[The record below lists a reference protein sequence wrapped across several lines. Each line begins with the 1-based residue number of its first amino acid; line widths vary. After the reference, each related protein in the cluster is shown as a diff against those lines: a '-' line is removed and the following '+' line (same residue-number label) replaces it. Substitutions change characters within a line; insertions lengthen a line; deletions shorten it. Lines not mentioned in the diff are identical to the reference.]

1 MLPSPPRPA
10 SPRAIPTTRRA
21 NCCKLTDVLRLGL
34 RPLVRRPSIPGL
46 ALGIALVC
54 AVPAR
59 ARADAPSAE
68 AGAEARRSE
77 AKARFD
83 EGVNAFREHRWVDAV
98 QAFRQADAIAPSAAL
113 SFNIAKT
120 YERLEDVTGALRW
133 YRDFLRRSPQAANS
147 GEVEARVTAL
157 AATLAQRGVQQLT
170 VLTTPAG
177 AAVTVDDRQI
187 GTAPLTVELAPG
199 RHHAHLELPGY
210 RAADRDFVLD
220 ARLPQDL
227 VVPLEALSGAS
238 PAAAPP
244 PASPPPVAPRPM
256 ERRFGVAPYIVLG
269 AGGATLLGALGFE
282 LGRRSAESDAKTEPQ
297 LEYEQHYDAMQS
309 RQTTARVLL
318 GVGGALA
325 VTGGVLLLLN
335 APKRAQ
341 ESSLSLGCGSS
352 GCGLGWRRSFQ

>member
-1 MLPSPPRPA
+1 M
-10 SPRAIPTTRRA
+10 
-21 NCCKLTDVLRLGL
+21 
-34 RPLVRRPSIPGL
+34 
-46 ALGIALVC
+46 C

-83 EGVNAFREHRWVDAV
+83 EGVNAFREHRWADAV

-113 SFNIAKT
+113 SFNIAKA

-133 YRDFLRRSPQAANS
+133 YRDFLRRSPQAANV
-147 GEVEARVTAL
+147 GEVQARVTAL

-170 VLTTPAG
+170 LLTTPAG
-177 AAVTVDDRQI
+177 AAVTIDDRQI
-187 GTAPLTVELAPG
+187 GTAPLTIELAPG
-199 RHHAHLELPGY
+199 QHHAHLELPGY
-210 RAADRDFVLD
+210 RASDHDFVLD

-227 VVPLEALSGAS
+227 VVQLEALSGVA
-238 PAAAPP
+238 
-244 PASPPPVAPRPM
+244 PPPVAPAPQTPAHVSPQPV

-269 AGGATLLGALGFE
+269 AGAASLLGALGFE

-297 LEYEQHYDAMQS
+297 LEYQEHYDAMQS

-335 APKRAQ
+335 TPQRAE
-341 ESSLSLGCGSS
+341 ESSLAFACGPS